1 MPISQLAVGT
11 RQQTKLEAGVQKL
24 WLNACPLLEAL
35 PKVTNGSLQVRHKR
49 QLTAPTPGTRKLY
62 GAFTESYGGS
72 EIVAFDLP
80 IYGGY
85 LRIDEQLLSEPGGLE
100 EWADQTEAYNTGFAF
115 RLNNDAVN
123 GDRAVDPEAMDGLK
137 IILAGMPSRQTIVPT
152 TAIDL
157 TTSAL
162 RKTNAPELLR
172 YFDLAFQRI
181 RQGTGGNPNV
191 ILMDDDLTGLLADA
205 MRQSGFLDQGRDSI
219 EREFKTWKGA
229 RIIEGGFKYAEAL
242 TQSSAVIGANH
253 DGDGNTSVYFLRGG
267 PEYVHWIQK
276 HALKITEG
284 KTANNGSTDD
294 DLVVRT
300 KMEEWPIAMRSKH
313 PYGAVRLTKIDITP

>member
-1 MPISQLAVGT
+1 MPISATQIAN
-11 RQQTKLEAGVQKL
+11 RQQTKLESGIQKL

-49 QLTAPTPGTRKLY
+49 LLTAPTPGTRKLY
-62 GAFTESYGGS
+62 GSFSESYGGS
-72 EIVAFDLP
+72 ETVAFDLP

-85 LRIDEQLLSEPGGLE
+85 LRIDEQLLSEPGGLD

-123 GDRAVDPEAMDGLK
+123 GDRAVDAEAMDGLK
-137 IILAGMPSRQTIVPT
+137 IIVAGMPSRMTIVP
-152 TAIDL
+152 AAPIDL
-157 TTSAL
+157 TTSSL

-172 YFDLAFQRI
+172 YFDVAFQRI
-181 RQGTGGNPNV
+181 RQGTGGNPDV
-191 ILMDDDLTGLLADA
+191 ILMDDDVSPLLADA
-205 MRQSGFLDQGRDSI
+205 MRQSGFLDQSKDSTD
-219 EREFKTWKGA
+219 REFKTWKGA
-229 RIIEGGFKYAEAL
+229 RIIEGGFRYAEAL
-242 TQSSAVIGANH
+242 TQNSAVIGANH
-253 DGDGNTSVYFLRGG
+253 DGDGNTSIYFIRKG
-267 PEYVHWIQK
+267 PEYTHWIQK

-300 KMEEWPIAMRSKH
+300 KMEEWPISLRAKH
-313 PYGAVRLTKIDITP
+313 PYGIARLTKIDITP